1 MEVVAPKLKLYSIK
15 LDLNGCFAPKCAE
28 MKLLFSM
35 EALPFQWSMSDGQI
49 AEFITGGCLN

>member
-1 MEVVAPKLKLYSIK
+1 MVLLHLLKLYSIK

-28 MKLLFSM
+28 MKLLVSM